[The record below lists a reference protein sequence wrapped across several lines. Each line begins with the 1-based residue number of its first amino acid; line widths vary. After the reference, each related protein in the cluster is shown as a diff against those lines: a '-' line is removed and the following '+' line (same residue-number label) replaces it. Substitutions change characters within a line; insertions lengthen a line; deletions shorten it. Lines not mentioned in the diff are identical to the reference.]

1 MRIYLELSGPLSR
14 YDHCAREMLHT
25 DTRTGGTPSERAGGH
40 LGDGSTRHQTSGIPR
55 KAQDAG
61 REAQSMS
68 SSSPSEGA
76 YTADTLILDF

>member
-1 MRIYLELSGPLSR
+1 MRIYLELSGPLYR
-14 YDHCAREMLHT
+14 YDHCACEMLHT
-25 DTRTGGTPSERAGGH
+25 DMHTGRTPSECEGGN
-40 LGDGSTRHQTSGIPR
+40 LGDVSTRHQTSGISR

-76 YTADTLILDF
+76 YTAGTLILDF